1 MPTDQSTVDNFV
13 ILILAYDA
21 SFQCTHTTTY
31 GYSPAAKDMAAEWG
45 EKCTAAI
52 GADLDRSRIF
62 EDFRATSEA
71 ENRRQVED
79 LTNRVK
85 QLESAIHWALGD
97 TDKKASMDFGTRGEK
112 DWFDEGEYAFNWRPV
127 LREKAGL

>member
-1 MPTDQSTVDNFV
+1 MQTD
-13 ILILAYDA
+13 
-21 SFQCTHTTTY
+21 
-31 GYSPAAKDMAAEWG
+31 
-45 EKCTAAI
+45 
-52 GADLDRSRIF
+52 DLDAWR
-62 EDFRATSEA
+62 EDLVNTQK
-71 ENRRQVED
+71 ENRELRR
-79 LTNRVK
+79 RVK